1 MKAQSSTPPLVNY
14 LMPNLT
20 GVLWLALF
28 FGVLAIG
35 PAMMNIDGDLG
46 RHITIGRYILNHFT
60 IPTADIFS
68 HSMAGAPLTPHEWL
82 AEVVFAL
89 ADRVLGLDGVVM
101 VTALVIATTFGLVF
115 RQAVRR
121 SGSILASLVLVVLA
135 AGASSLHWLTRPHIF
150 TFLMLAVWVN
160 LMEDLSAGKP
170 KRWGWMPVVM
180 LLWVNLHGAF
190 IAGFVVWAIYLAGRL
205 WERWVDR
212 KDAGESPAVLKPL
225 LLGGGAS
232 LIVTLANPA
241 GIHLWGTSL
250 GYLRNAYLVGHTAE
264 YLSPDFHSAST
275 WPFLL
280 LIMLV
285 ILLFGIQSSPR
296 KAEYVA
302 LTGAWM
308 VMSLVSARNIPLFAI
323 VAAPILAAAGAE
335 WLRTQAD
342 SVRLLARLASMDSRL
357 FATETTLKGILWPV
371 VGVLAAGAL
380 FLAGVRMDFQ
390 GQGNRFDPS
399 VFPVEAVTWLEDH
412 PQTGEVFNY
421 FPWGG
426 YLLYR
431 EWPNLNVFID
441 GQTDFYGEGLT
452 RQYEQVLTLAAGW
465 PDVLDEYRVGWVILP
480 TNEALAQVLADDPG
494 WSLVYQ
500 DETAV
505 ILHRR

>member
-1 MKAQSSTPPLVNY
+1 
-14 LMPNLT
+14 
-20 GVLWLALF
+20 
-28 FGVLAIG
+28 
-35 PAMMNIDGDLG
+35 
-46 RHITIGRYILNHFT
+46 
-60 IPTADIFS
+60 
-68 HSMAGAPLTPHEWL
+68 
-82 AEVVFAL
+82 
-89 ADRVLGLDGVVM
+89 
-101 VTALVIATTFGLVF
+101 
-115 RQAVRR
+115 R
-121 SGSILASLVLVVLA
+121 SGSILASLALVVLA

-150 TFLMLAVWVN
+150 TFLLLAVWVN
-160 LMEDLSAGKP
+160 LMEDLRAGKP
-170 KRWGWMPVVM
+170 KRWGWMAAVM

-190 IAGFVVWAIYLAGRL
+190 IAGFVVWGFYLAGWL

-212 KDAGESPAVLKPL
+212 KDADGSPGGLKPL

-264 YLSPDFHSAST
+264 YLSPDFHNTST

-280 LIMLV
+280 LIMLT
-285 ILLFGIQSSPR
+285 ILLFGIQSSSR

-323 VAAPILAAAGAE
+323 VAPPILAAAGAE
-335 WLRTQAD
+335 WLRTLAD
-342 SVRLLARLASMDSRL
+342 TSRLFARLASLDMRL

-371 VGVLAAGAL
+371 MGVLAAGIL
-380 FLAGVRMDFQ
+380 FLAGARLDFQ
-390 GQGNRFDPS
+390 RQGNRFNPS
-399 VFPVEAVTWLEDH
+399 VFPVAAVTWLEDH

-441 GQTDFYGEGLT
+441 GQTDFYGEALT
-452 RQYEQVLTLAAGW
+452 RQYEQVLTLAPGW
-465 PDVLDEYRVGWVILP
+465 QDVLGEYRVGWVILP
-480 TNEALAQVLADDPG
+480 SNEALAQALADDPG
-494 WSLVYQ
+494 WTQVYQ
-500 DETAV
+500 DKTAV
-505 ILHRR
+505 ILRRK